1 MIVKILAEGGN
12 MQPGPALSQKLGP
25 AGINIGEVIKKV
37 NENTKDFKGLKVPI
51 ELDINPS
58 TKTFEVKVFSPPVSE
73 LIKSQLNITKG
84 SGKQL
89 DIKSGNLSI
98 EQIISIARQKQQN
111 LLCNDLKAAVKSVV
125 GTCQTL
131 GVLVESK
138 LPKKVQEEINNGD
151 YDKQIQNEETE
162 TPEDKKK
169 ELDSYFSKVSKAQ
182 EKVIKEEQEK
192 AKAKGKKK

>member
-1 MIVKILAEGGN
+1 MIVKVLAEGGN

-37 NENTKDFKGLKVPI
+37 NENTKDFKGLKVPV

-98 EQIISIARQKQQN
+98 EQVISIARQKQQN

-138 LPKKVQEEINNGD
+138 SPKKVQEEINNGD

-169 ELDSYFSKVSKAQ
+169 ELDSYFSKISKAQ
-182 EKVIKEEQEK
+182 EKIIKEEAEK
-192 AKAKGKKK
+192 AKAKVKKK

>member
-1 MIVKILAEGGN
+1 MIVKVLAEGGN

-25 AGINIGEVIKKV
+25 AGINVGEVIKKV
-37 NENTKDFKGLKVPI
+37 NEDTKDFKGLKVPV
-51 ELDINPS
+51 ELDIDPS

-73 LIKSQLNITKG
+73 LIKSQLKITKG

-98 EQIISIARQKQQN
+98 EQVINVARQKKQN

-138 LPKKVQEEINNGD
+138 SPQKVQEEINNGD

-169 ELDSYFSKVSKAQ
+169 ELDAYFSKISKAQ
-182 EKVIKEEQEK
+182 EKLIKEEQEK
-192 AKAKGKKK
+192 AKAKKK